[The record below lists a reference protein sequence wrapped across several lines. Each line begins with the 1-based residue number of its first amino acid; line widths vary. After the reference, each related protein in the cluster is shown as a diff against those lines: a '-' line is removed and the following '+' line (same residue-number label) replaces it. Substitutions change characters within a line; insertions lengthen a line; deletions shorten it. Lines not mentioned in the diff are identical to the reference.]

1 MATTVIESLSRGT
14 LRRHIAALCPEIYVI
29 GEAKNA
35 GEILSLI
42 RSRQPELIF
51 PDTDWPPVNGYSLSG
66 VLESRASFELILTM
80 DHEQAPATVRGSP
93 FGSRPFGCM
102 PWQAVRAAIR
112 KKAAA
117 NNQHKKCLKLNTPY
131 AQINIQNRTHPD
143 YTPAEIM
150 VGDYGHCFG
159 YSSCR
164 SNSGLGWS
172 PGTRKFVC
180 IDNASL
186 YDYSNGHSLSIKQAE
201 SGF

>member
-93 FGSRPFGCM
+93 FGSRPFGVH
-102 PWQAVRAAIR
+102 ALAGRARGYPKKSSR
-112 KKAAA
+112 K
-117 NNQHKKCLKLNTPY
+117 
-131 AQINIQNRTHPD
+131 
-143 YTPAEIM
+143 
-150 VGDYGHCFG
+150 
-159 YSSCR
+159 
-164 SNSGLGWS
+164 
-172 PGTRKFVC
+172 
-180 IDNASL
+180 
-186 YDYSNGHSLSIKQAE
+186 
-201 SGF
+201 